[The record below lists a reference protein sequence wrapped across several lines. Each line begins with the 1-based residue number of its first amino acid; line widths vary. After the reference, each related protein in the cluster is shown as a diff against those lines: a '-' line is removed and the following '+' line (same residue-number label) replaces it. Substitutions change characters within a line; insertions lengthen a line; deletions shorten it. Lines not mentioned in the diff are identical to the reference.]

1 MAFQGGTM
9 GVLDLITILLSS
21 TLAGVELAVSWFF
34 NPAIWQLDDR
44 PQATALSLLA
54 RSLGKLMPFWYV
66 LCFVLLSVEAY
77 LRRHSPSHIFGL
89 VALAIWLA
97 TILYT
102 ITTLVPINN
111 RIAALTPASLP
122 PTWKQDHKRW
132 DTLHRWRILLL
143 IIAVICLTAGIL
155 GLG

>member
-1 MAFQGGTM
+1 M

-21 TLAGVELAVSWFF
+21 MLAGNELAVSWFF

-54 RSLGKLMPFWYV
+54 RRLGKLMPFWYA

-77 LRRHSPSHIFGL
+77 LRRHSPSHLFGL
-89 VALAIWLA
+89 AAVVIWLA

-102 ITTLVPINN
+102 VTTLVPINN
-111 RIAALTPASLP
+111 RIAALAPASLP
-122 PTWKQDHKRW
+122 PTWRQDHQKW
-132 DTLHRWRILLL
+132 DKLHRWRILLL
-143 IIAVICLTAGIL
+143 IIAVICLTAGIVA
-155 GLG
+155 G

>member
-1 MAFQGGTM
+1 M
-9 GVLDLITILLSS
+9 GVLDLITILLTSM
-21 TLAGVELAVSWFF
+21 LAGNELAVSWFF
-34 NPAIWQLDDR
+34 NPAIWQLDER

-54 RSLGKLMPFWYV
+54 RSLGKLMPFWYS

-77 LRRHSPSHIFGL
+77 LRRHSPSHIF
-89 VALAIWLA
+89 VLAAVVIWLA
-97 TILYT
+97 TILFT
-102 ITTLVPINN
+102 VTTLVPINN

-143 IIAVICLTAGIL
+143 IIAVVCLTAGIL

>member
-1 MAFQGGTM
+1 M
-9 GVLDLITILLSS
+9 GVLDLITILSCSVL
-21 TLAGVELAVSWFF
+21 TGNELAVSWFF

-54 RSLGKLMPFWYV
+54 RSLGKLMPFWYG

-77 LRRHSPSHIFGL
+77 LRRHSPSHILGL
-89 VALAIWLA
+89 AAAVIWLA

-102 ITTLVPINN
+102 VTMLVPINN
-111 RIAALTPASLP
+111 RIAALNPASLP
-122 PTWKQDHKRW
+122 PTWRQDHKKW
-132 DTLHRWRILLL
+132 DQLHRWRILLL
-143 IIAVICLTAGIL
+143 VIAIICVTAEIL